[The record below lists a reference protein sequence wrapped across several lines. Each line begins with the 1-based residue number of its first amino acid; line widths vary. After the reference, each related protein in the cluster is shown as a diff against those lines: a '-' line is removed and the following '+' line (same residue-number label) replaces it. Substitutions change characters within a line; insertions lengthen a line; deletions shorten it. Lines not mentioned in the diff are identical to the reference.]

1 MDQAALERFYADVN
15 TALSGAG
22 VVFTPTG
29 TASLVLGAD
38 GAYSWKPD
46 TKVSAAVSGTEIL
59 IQIGGE
65 ITGTYTATGG
75 RISTANPST
84 EGLQISA
91 TIGGAATDAGA
102 ITDQIAGAPITDSAF
117 TCAGDTLT
125 LQSDM
130 GGATATSVLRRG

>member
-1 MDQAALERFYADVN
+1 MDQAALERFYSDVN
-15 TALSGAG
+15 TSLEGAG

-46 TKVSAAVSGTEIL
+46 TKISAAVSGTEIL
-59 IQIGGE
+59 IQIGGQ
-65 ITGTYTATGG
+65 ITGTYTATAD
-75 RISTANPST
+75 RITTANQST
-84 EGLQISA
+84 DGLQISA
-91 TIGGAATDAGA
+91 TIGGAPTDAGS
-102 ITDQIAGAPITDSAF
+102 ITDQIAGAPIADSAF

-125 LQSDM
+125 LRSDI